1 MKKKQKGRTITQ
13 EYLGTTEEITIEIM
27 RRRWLEW
34 AGSYQMLVDYDNKK
48 YDEFVDFVSKSS
60 DKIFE
65 KVFKEQNRE
74 VS

>member
-1 MKKKQKGRTITQ
+1 MKNKQKGRTITQ

-34 AGSYQMLVDYDNKK
+34 ARSYQMLVDYDNKE

-65 KVFKEQNRE
+65 KVFKEN
-74 VS
+74 

>member
-13 EYLGTTEEITIEIM
+13 DYLGVSEEITIDVM

-48 YDEFVDFVSKSS
+48 YDEFKDFVSKSS

-65 KVFKEQNRE
+65 KVFKEQNKE